1 MTPED
6 VCKQPPL
13 RTAPRIAAFMGEENI
28 QYFVL
33 IEHRVLCQVPSLQH
47 ALYIMFSAFYVFHL
61 EYPKQTKNVMFFFQD
76 YIVAHPD
83 SMKRPGT
90 YLAVVSDIKKLASE
104 HDTIH

>member
-1 MTPED
+1 MPGPITLACIIHN
-6 VCKQPPL
+6 VQC
-13 RTAPRIAAFMGEENI
+13 F
-28 QYFVL
+28 
-33 IEHRVLCQVPSLQH
+33 LC
-47 ALYIMFSAFYVFHL
+47 IFHL

-76 YIVAHPD
+76 YIVTHPD